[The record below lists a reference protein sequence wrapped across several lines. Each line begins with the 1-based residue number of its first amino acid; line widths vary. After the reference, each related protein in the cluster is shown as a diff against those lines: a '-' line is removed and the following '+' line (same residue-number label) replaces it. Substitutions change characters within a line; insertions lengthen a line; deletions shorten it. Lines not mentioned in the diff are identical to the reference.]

1 MFVGSL
7 NQESANFFAIGN
19 GLNQD
24 LIILRIG
31 QFWLSLIQNPSDFLL
46 FFCEVRPLKMVYFQ

>member
-7 NQESANFFAIGN
+7 NQESANFFAIRN